1 MENTIT
7 VVSFE
12 DTVNFDVACV
22 ILRALLLRA
31 SNVDELIKSG
41 KRLRLVNKLFMAAF
55 DEDRRGC
62 RCLARVLSRNLKVDN
77 HNLWALSQLTGI
89 SNCVYTPTLKTTRAW
104 LADVKSVLEERVSNN
119 GHILAAQKYVLTG
132 EFPLSDYL
140 MSVMGGA
147 SSSERGF
154 PRGRWTTTRSS
165 QAKPLL
171 VPKGVVQWARSI
183 VVEYNQTRRLSK
195 NIEVNYVEKLIRRL
209 IQETSHPQH
218 TLIQFTD
225 NAVSTQPSSSSSDSQ
240 PLRTSDS

>member
-31 SNVDELIKSG
+31 SNADELIKSG
-41 KRLRLVNKLFMAAF
+41 KSLRLVNKIFLAAF

-62 RCLARVLSRNLKVDN
+62 RCLKRVLSIKLKVDN
-77 HNLWALSQLTGI
+77 YSLLALSQLTGI
-89 SNCVYTPTLKTTRAW
+89 SNCVYTPTLKTTREW
-104 LADVKSVLEERVSNN
+104 LADVKSVLEERVNNN
-119 GHILAAQKYVLTG
+119 GHILATQK
-132 EFPLSDYL
+132 FSDL
-140 MSVMGGA
+140 LILHGGI
-147 SSSERGF
+147 SPSERGF
-154 PRGRWTTTRSS
+154 RGFASGLLTTTRSP

-171 VPKGVVQWARSI
+171 VPEGVVQWARNI

-209 IQETSHPQH
+209 IEETSHPQH

-240 PLRTSDS
+240 PRRTSDS